1 MKERMK
7 QTMGPDVPSVATDS
21 IADIIRLYR
30 CDVDLSLLR
39 RQLAR
44 THEERFQDV
53 MDRQAA
59 AEEFRRAGREARR
72 QR

>member
-1 MKERMK
+1 MK
-7 QTMGPDVPSVATDS
+7 QTMGPHASPLATDS
-21 IADIIRLYR
+21 ITDIIRLYR
-30 CDVDLSLLR
+30 RDVDLSLLR

-44 THEERFQDV
+44 THEERFQDA
-53 MDRQAA
+53 MDRQTA

>member
-1 MKERMK
+1 M
-7 QTMGPDVPSVATDS
+7 TGPSLPSATDS
-21 IADIIRLYR
+21 ITEVIRLYR
-30 CDVDLSLLR
+30 RDVDVSLLR

-44 THEERFQDV
+44 THEERFRDV

-72 QR
+72 SR

>member
-1 MKERMK
+1 MK

-59 AEEFRRAGREARR
+59 
-72 QR
+72 